1 MRTRF
6 LADFFSSSAS
16 SQSLQTL
23 DFLRFPPPQLSSP
36 ELFNLDNISCFDQV
50 TSLYIC
56 PEIERFTVSEALS
69 KFFSDVLPQDINA
82 EIDQQIAREV
92 TSEKQIDDNSD
103 GAASNNFTVVKFE
116 TPELCISL
124 EDSCFLHEEKMQI
137 FFQVA
142 DAEVCPELLDFSL
155 EVQQLMDT
163 HKSIF
168 SVEDFSL
175 ELQEEHRSDFF
186 ENGSLVQGQIS
197 SKLRTFPLLEVD
209 ETSLGISSYIS
220 EDKHI
225 IFESNDP
232 QQWMQKDVSTYD
244 AKELLLS
251 KFDILEHFLNHSLV
265 ACLKSEIPCGN
276 FAPEVD
282 IRNAIEYPMTDDK
295 QESHCGLADGFFSLT
310 LSPFAFEQLQF
321 FDINASHFSE
331 VFDTEIISDV
341 EYCEQ
346 MFGDTTLS
354 TFNSLI
360 VTHELILRD
369 DSFKSLPVP
378 IISDHEKI
386 LSIQVIVDEILLKL
400 KMQASS
406 ASDGIYLDW
415 HLLEEDI
422 CTHNIC
428 TSFKM
433 FEDID
438 TYHIKADMKLCDSQM
453 LTLEFV
459 LSDACSNE
467 KNTEENTEVLNIQMN
482 SPSSGNSMDHVCHDG
497 ITSSK
502 LNDICQKM
510 ESGEALLD
518 NKVNKAHQLVESTTQ
533 FNDLD
538 FLLNP
543 LEATYL
549 KKQRPADRR
558 LETDY
563 ALPMISAKGPI
574 ETRDTCEKQWPS
586 LENDL
591 HSVKFFPCIHQR
603 EDLHSTSPLN
613 KRSNN
618 SEGML
623 YSTPVEDK
631 NTMGSIEATYEVMAN
646 SIHLH
651 VPQLPSALDSKKIS
665 TNMPSLPD
673 AIIIVNTQN
682 VDTEMIVS
690 RRSTYQRILAMEKE
704 GIQVVERDLN
714 LPVDVIVSAAVCL
727 VLYDSKNIRRKT
739 SLEGASAF
747 LSSCVENIAA
757 NVLTSLSFAFS
768 SCILIFEG
776 EVGFLASIM
785 ESSDELYAAA
795 SSLGIDLQLFCSYS
809 SEITDE
815 IILNCIIHAAKSTRG
830 LYPKM
835 PESET
840 LAESFLTKFPSINPL
855 SAHAILSSVG
865 TLVEFLEMSHQ
876 QRVCAVQKYLVPDA
890 STTLFSALCRYGER
904 EDSRSGMTDCCSSV
918 SEGHDSGNC
927 CPKSDHEKKKRKYM
941 GSPETRAMSVDH
953 LFQFEQNNDVTWD
966 PPKTVNSH
974 SHWNLEAEEI
984 SDDIVM
990 SNTAFNEIYF
1000 GENQRSDRGMML
1012 NPSSSAKPC
1021 NIRMSEAPEVSG
1033 EINLPNVTVIDTS
1046 FGQSKKVHMPTV
1058 NKLGSHTNNNSKGLH
1073 EGFKGEVIDI
1083 DDDAMAGEDFSLV
1096 RSVCFSPTIEKG
1108 SAPGISRTTR
1118 KLSSGWC
1125 SLPSFPSA
1133 ADISSDLDS
1142 WIDTK
1147 HNGQSSREEI
1157 TLNSH
1162 ADLMNNGT
1170 PLKQQQKMSSEEC
1183 LLVNSPM
1190 NSCRPSFKEKD
1201 PHYGRTPLS
1210 KAIFS
1215 AQPQKGSPWTI
1226 DFLNRI
1232 KEKSRLRQQSVPC
1245 ISSAPCFGYSGNSSK
1260 FRKRKSPSILDFYR
1274 YQRSSTVQNM
1284 EHKGQKVPIQPSNFP
1299 KSVKTS
1305 PSSSQTW
1312 TPIDKRAKRRLTFAT
1327 NGSKGQSKLI
1337 WSDKTN
1343 QTQKKG

>member
-6 LADFFSSSAS
+6 LADFFTSSAS
-16 SQSLQTL
+16 SQPLQTL
-23 DFLRFPPPQLSSP
+23 DFLRFPPPELSSP
-36 ELFNLDNISCFDQV
+36 DIFTFDNLSCFDQL
-50 TSLYIC
+50 TSLHIS
-56 PEIERFTVSEALS
+56 PEIERFCVDEALG
-69 KFFSDVLPQDINA
+69 KFFSDVLPHDIHA
-82 EIDQQIAREV
+82 EIDRQIAKEEV
-92 TSEKQIDDNSD
+92 TSKKQIDDNSD
-103 GAASNNFTVVKFE
+103 GAANNKFTVVKFE
-116 TPELCISL
+116 PPELCISL

-137 FFQVA
+137 FFEVSDA
-142 DAEVCPELLDFSL
+142 DVRPELLDFSL
-155 EVQQLMDT
+155 EVRQLMDT

-168 SVEDFSL
+168 SVEDISL
-175 ELQEEHRSDFF
+175 EFQEEHRPDFF

-225 IFESNDP
+225 IFESNEP
-232 QQWMQKDVSTYD
+232 QQWMQKDESTYD
-244 AKELLLS
+244 AKELLLAME
-251 KFDILEHFLNHSLV
+251 FDILEHFLNHSLV
-265 ACLKSEIPCGN
+265 ASLKFEIPCGN

-282 IRNAIEYPMTDDK
+282 INAIEYPMTDGN
-295 QESHCGLADGFFSLT
+295 QESHCGLADGFSSLT

-321 FDINASHFSE
+321 FDINTSHFSE
-331 VFDTEIISDV
+331 MFYDTEIISDV
-341 EYCEQ
+341 EYREQ

-378 IISDHEKI
+378 IISDHEKV
-386 LSIQVIVDEILLKL
+386 LSIQVIVDEMLLKL

-422 CTHNIC
+422 CTHNIR

-433 FEDID
+433 FEDIE
-438 TYHIKADMKLCDSQM
+438 TYCIEADMYSCDSQM

-467 KNTEENTEVLNIQMN
+467 KNTEENTEVLSIKMN
-482 SPSSGNSMDHVCHDG
+482 SPSSGNSMDRVCPDR

-502 LNDICQKM
+502 VNHIGQMM

-518 NKVNKAHQLVESTTQ
+518 NQVTKSHQLVESASQ

-543 LEATYL
+543 LETTHL
-549 KKQRPADRR
+549 KKQRPADKG
-558 LETDY
+558 LEMDY

-574 ETRDTCEKQWPS
+574 ETHDTCEKPWQS
-586 LENDL
+586 LEHEL
-591 HSVKFFPCIHQR
+591 HSR
-603 EDLHSTSPLN
+603 EDLRSTSPLN
-613 KRSNN
+613 KRSKH
-618 SEGML
+618 SEGLL
-623 YSTPVEDK
+623 YSTLVEEK
-631 NTMGSIEATYEVMAN
+631 NTMASKEATYEVMA
-646 SIHLH
+646 SSVHQD
-651 VPQLPSALDSKKIS
+651 VPELPSALDSKKIS
-665 TNMPSLPD
+665 TSMPSLPE
-673 AIIIVNTQN
+673 AIIVVNTQN
-682 VDTEMIVS
+682 GDTETIVS

-704 GIQVVERDLN
+704 GLQVVERDLN
-714 LPVDVIVSAAVCL
+714 LPVDVIVSAAICL

-739 SLEGASAF
+739 SLDGSPALF
-747 LSSCVENIAA
+747 SSCVETIAA
-757 NVLTSLSFAFS
+757 NVLTSLSFAFN

-776 EVGFLASIM
+776 EVGFLAGIM

-795 SSLGIDLQLFCSYS
+795 SSLGIYLQLFCSYS

-815 IILNCIIHAAKSTRG
+815 IILNCIAHAAKSTRR

-865 TLVEFLEMSHQ
+865 TLIEFLEMSHQ

-890 STTLFSALCRYGER
+890 SITLFSALCRYGER

-927 CPKSDHEKKKRKYM
+927 CPKVDHEKKKRKYT
-941 GSPETRAMSVDH
+941 GSPETREMSMDY

-974 SHWNLEAEEI
+974 SYWNSGAEEV
-984 SDDIVM
+984 SDDIV
-990 SNTAFNEIYF
+990 NTAFDEIYF
-1000 GENQRSDRGMML
+1000 GEHQRADRGMMP
-1012 NPSSSAKPC
+1012 NHSSLAKPC
-1021 NIRMSEAPEVSG
+1021 NIRMSEAPGVSG
-1033 EINLPNVTVIDTS
+1033 DISLPNVTTIETL
-1046 FGQSKKVHMPTV
+1046 FGQSKKVHNIPMV
-1058 NKLGSHTNNNSKGLH
+1058 NRLGSHSNNNSKGLH
-1073 EGFKGEVIDI
+1073 KGYKGEVIDI
-1083 DDDAMAGEDFSLV
+1083 DDDDDAMEGEDFSFV
-1096 RSVCFSPTIEKG
+1096 DSVCFSPPG
-1108 SAPGISRTTR
+1108 S
-1118 KLSSGWC
+1118 LE
-1125 SLPSFPSA
+1125 LQENYH
-1133 ADISSDLDS
+1133 L
-1142 WIDTK
+1142 
-1147 HNGQSSREEI
+1147 SSREEI
-1157 TLNSH
+1157 TLNSQ
-1162 ADLMNNGT
+1162 ADLMNYGT
-1170 PLKQQQKMSSEEC
+1170 PLEQQQMSTEEC
-1183 LLVNSPM
+1183 LQVNSPM
-1190 NSCRPSFKEKD
+1190 NSGGSQRD

-1226 DFLNRI
+1226 DFLNRV

-1245 ISSAPCFGYSGNSSK
+1245 ISSAPCFGYSANSSK
-1260 FRKRKSPSILDFYR
+1260 LRKRKSPSILDFYR
-1274 YQRSSTVQNM
+1274 YQRSSTGQSM
-1284 EHKGQKVPIQPSNFP
+1284 EHKGQKVSTQPSSSS
-1299 KSVKTS
+1299 KCIKAS
-1305 PSSSQTW
+1305 PSLSQTW
-1312 TPIDKRAKRRLTFAT
+1312 TPIDKRSKRRLTFAT

-1337 WSDKTN
+1337 WSDKTERR
-1343 QTQKKG
+1343 